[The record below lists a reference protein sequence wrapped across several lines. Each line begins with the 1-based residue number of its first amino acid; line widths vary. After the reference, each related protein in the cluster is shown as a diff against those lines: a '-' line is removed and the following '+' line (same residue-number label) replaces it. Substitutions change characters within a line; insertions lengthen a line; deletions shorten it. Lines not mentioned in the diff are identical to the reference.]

1 MHASRTSHLLGPTRF
16 VGPSRWEVREV
27 GGQWRG
33 EPLRQ
38 IQWSLWRQRVC
49 SSSWH
54 PVSCVCEKML
64 WERSETKV
72 VTALRLRKRGNRKDL
87 FACLVCHLSAP
98 DNSERLLQSKT
109 SNLVKWTK
117 LISADFP
124 RFSAFY
130 YTSTSGAFPYTFLF
144 RKEPFKYMGD
154 LWIHSTDITWK
165 RSSES
170 EFWGEF
176 GKSIDFF
183 CEQIWSCD
191 RRYTCITNF
200 PKGPPSHVLNVLKG
214 LEH

>member
-109 SNLVKWTK
+109 SSLVKWTK

-124 RFSAFY
+124 RILRILLHFNLGGFSLYVSFSKRAVQIYGGFMNPLHRHY
-130 YTSTSGAFPYTFLF
+130 LKKILRIWILRRVREIDRFFLRANLIVRPALHMYNKF
-144 RKEPFKYMGD
+144 
-154 LWIHSTDITWK
+154 SK
-165 RSSES
+165 RAS
-170 EFWGEF
+170 
-176 GKSIDFF
+176 
-183 CEQIWSCD
+183 
-191 RRYTCITNF
+191 
-200 PKGPPSHVLNVLKG
+200 
-214 LEH
+214 